1 MNLSVEHKLIV
12 NAVDIGVRNQTLSS
26 VITKLG
32 RCIVSLLSLYQSSTL
47 QRWVVAASHPSQRPH
62 SLDDLLP
69 EPGAEQA
76 VDEDVDGGV
85 EHEEELRE
93 GREDLHQIFLFID
106 ELRADIMI
114 MRNLTQEVVTDKN
127 TRLLA

>member
-1 MNLSVEHKLIV
+1 MDIPAQYLGCIQGISTLNPAVIYTPIPEEHPLSYYDEPVM
-12 NAVDIGVRNQTLSS
+12 
-26 VITKLG
+26 TKLSC
-32 RCIVSLLSLYQSSTL
+32 CIALDLYCLFFQSSTL
-47 QRWVVAASHPSQRPH
+47 QCWVFFAASHPSQCPH

-93 GREDLHQIFLFID
+93 RRKDLHQIC
-106 ELRADIMI
+106 R
-114 MRNLTQEVVTDKN
+114 
-127 TRLLA
+127 